1 MLVEQRLLALGNLI
15 GFLFLVTYSGNNNMT
30 IRQKLYF
37 LGVIAILGIVALL
50 GTSSH
55 FENKSNDLNHAIKLV
70 GDLEI
75 RLLNLRRNEK
85 DFLLR
90 SNDKYL
96 NKFDANVDKFID
108 TEKELANI
116 LKSNELPSS
125 QQFKQDL
132 LAYQRG
138 FQNLVSAYQRYGLD
152 SKNGLLAGYEQALLE
167 AKQRSDH
174 QQLLTLVRFDSAV
187 KAGLFNSDLL
197 EGQYA
202 PELIKTGK
210 QLAAQKQVVGV
221 AYDKGLLGET
231 RALSHAVEEQF
242 ETFSTALSSAAAQRD
257 EQMSTIKQV
266 ITALILVVI
275 FALIWQI
282 SRSINTRVN
291 SLLGTIRSIS
301 ETNNMGLRSDLK
313 GQDELFDISHHLND
327 LLDKLEHLISSTQ
340 EKSAQLTASTDN
352 MHRELEGVME
362 QFHTQTDHTAS
373 MATAVQQMVATIGE
387 ISESTSVAVEG
398 VHQAA
403 NNAEQ
408 GRGVVEATVTN
419 IGQLTTILSNSQQ
432 SIGSLNQHVDKI
444 GGAVNIIQEIAE
456 QTNLLALNAAI
467 EAARA
472 GEQGRGFAV
481 VADEVRALAS
491 RTHQSTEEI
500 TRVVADIQTQMSTV
514 VADIDQCNDQG
525 QQTLNASEKLDSS
538 LQQIITD
545 MHSIQGNSER
555 IASAIEEQGIVMN
568 QVSGSITELNAISEN
583 NMQSAQECLH
593 EVNSVSAQA
602 HDMDEAVAQFK
613 TALDRKSVV

>member
-1 MLVEQRLLALGNLI
+1 
-15 GFLFLVTYSGNNNMT
+15 MT

-55 FENKSNDLNHAIKLV
+55 FANKSNELNHAIKLV

-96 NKFDANVDKFID
+96 NKFDANVDKFLN
-108 TEKELANI
+108 TEKELASI
-116 LKSNELPSS
+116 LTSNELPSS
-125 QQFKQDL
+125 QRFKQDL
-132 LAYQRG
+132 LAYQKG

-152 SKNGLLAGYEQALLE
+152 AKSGLLAGYEQALLE

-174 QQLLTLVRFDSAV
+174 QQLLALVRFDSAV
-187 KAGLFNSDLL
+187 KSGQFNSDLL
-197 EGQYA
+197 VGLYA

-210 QLAAQKQVVGV
+210 LVAAQKQVVGV
-221 AYDKGLLGET
+221 AYDQGLLGET

-242 ETFSTALSSAAAQRD
+242 ETFSTALSSAAAKRD

-266 ITALILVVI
+266 ITALILGVI
-275 FALIWQI
+275 FALILQI
-282 SRSINTRVN
+282 SHSINTRVN

-313 GQDELFDISHHLND
+313 GKDELFDISHHLND
-327 LLDKLEHLISSTQ
+327 LLDKLEQLISGTQ

-408 GRGVVEATVTN
+408 GRSVVETTVTN
-419 IGQLTTILSNSQQ
+419 IGQLTSILSNSQQ

-500 TRVVADIQTQMSTV
+500 TRVVVDIQAQMSTV

-545 MHSIQGNSER
+545 MHAIQGNSER

-613 TALDRKSVV
+613 TALK

>member
-1 MLVEQRLLALGNLI
+1 
-15 GFLFLVTYSGNNNMT
+15 MT

-152 SKNGLLAGYEQALLE
+152 SKSGLLAGYEQALLE

-174 QQLLTLVRFDSAV
+174 QQLLALVRFDSAV

-291 SLLGTIRSIS
+291 SLLGTIRNIS

-613 TALDRKSVV
+613 TALK

>member
-1 MLVEQRLLALGNLI
+1 
-15 GFLFLVTYSGNNNMT
+15 MT

-152 SKNGLLAGYEQALLE
+152 SKSGLLAGYEQALLE

-174 QQLLTLVRFDSAV
+174 QQLLALVRFDSAV

-242 ETFSTALSSAAAQRD
+242 ETFSTALSSAAAQRY

-613 TALDRKSVV
+613 TALK

>member
-1 MLVEQRLLALGNLI
+1 
-15 GFLFLVTYSGNNNMT
+15 MT

-37 LGVIAILGIVALL
+37 LGVIAILGIVTLL

-55 FENKSNDLNHAIKLV
+55 FANQSNELNHAVKLV

-90 SNDKYL
+90 SNVKYL
-96 NKFDANVDKFID
+96 DKFDSNVDKFLS
-108 TEKELANI
+108 TEKELAQI
-116 LKSNELPSS
+116 LNRYELPSS
-125 QQFKQDL
+125 QRFKQDL
-132 LAYQRG
+132 LAYQKG
-138 FQNLVSAYQRYGLD
+138 FQALVSASQKYGLD
-152 SKNGLLAGYEQALLE
+152 KESGILARYENLLLE
-167 AKQRSDH
+167 AKKSADH
-174 QQLLTLVRFDSAV
+174 QQILSLIQFDNAV
-187 KAGLFNSDLL
+187 KVGEFDARKLSDL
-197 EGQYA
+197 YV
-202 PELIKTGK
+202 PELLESAK
-210 QLAAQKQVVGV
+210 QLAAQKQVIGV
-221 AYDKGLLGET
+221 AYNKGLLGET
-231 RALSHAVEEQF
+231 RTLSHAVEEQF
-242 ETFSTALSSAAAQRD
+242 EAFSSSIDSAATQRD
-257 EQMSTIKQV
+257 EKMASIKQA
-266 ITALILVVI
+266 ITAFILVLI

-282 SRSINTRVN
+282 SRSINVRVG
-291 SLLGTIRSIS
+291 SLLATIKNIS
-301 ETNNMGLRSDLK
+301 ESNNMGLRSDLAGK
-313 GQDELFDISHHLND
+313 DELFDISHHLND
-327 LLDKLEHLISSTQ
+327 LLEKLERLIHNTQ
-340 EKSAQLTASTDN
+340 EKSTQLTASTDN

-362 QFHTQTDHTAS
+362 QFHAQTDHTAS

-403 NNAEQ
+403 TNAEQ
-408 GRGVVEATVTN
+408 GRSVVEMTVTN
-419 IGQLTTILSNSQQ
+419 VGQLTGILSNSQQ

-444 GGAVNIIQEIAE
+444 GGAVNIIQDIAE

-500 TRVVADIQTQMSTV
+500 TRVVMDIQAQMSMV
-514 VADIDQCNDQG
+514 VSDIDQCNEQG
-525 QQTLNASEKLDSS
+525 QQTLSASEQLDAS

-545 MHSIQGNSER
+545 MHAIQGNSER

-568 QVSGSITELNAISEN
+568 QVSDSITELNVISEN
-583 NMQSAQECLH
+583 NMHSAQECLH

-602 HDMDEAVAQFK
+602 HDMDEAVAEFK
-613 TALDRKSVV
+613 TRLK

>member
-1 MLVEQRLLALGNLI
+1 
-15 GFLFLVTYSGNNNMT
+15 MT

-37 LGVIAILGIVALL
+37 LGAIAILGIVTLL

-55 FENKSNDLNHAIKLV
+55 FANQSNELNHAIKHV

-90 SNDKYL
+90 SDLKYL
-96 NKFDANVDKFID
+96 EKFNDNVDLFIQL
-108 TEKELANI
+108 EEELAEI
-116 LKSNELPSS
+116 LTHYDLPSS
-125 QQFKQDL
+125 HQLKTDL

-138 FQNLVSAYQRYGLD
+138 FQTLASASQQYGL
-152 SKNGLLAGYEQALLE
+152 SSENGLLGRYEPLLLD
-167 AKQRSDH
+167 AKKLSDH
-174 QQLLTLVRFDSAV
+174 QQVLALIHFDNAV
-187 KAGLFNSDLL
+187 KAGQFEPNSLGGID
-197 EGQYA
+197 A
-202 PELIKTGK
+202 PELLKVAK
-210 QLAAQKQVVGV
+210 QLANQKQIIGV
-221 AYDKGLLGET
+221 AYNKGLLGET
-231 RALSHAVEEQF
+231 RALSHAVETQF
-242 ETFSTALSSAAAQRD
+242 DTFSSMIDSAATQR
-257 EQMSTIKQV
+257 EESMSTIKQV
-266 ITALILVVI
+266 ITALVLIVLFV
-275 FALIWQI
+275 LIWQI
-282 SRSINTRVN
+282 SRSINVRVS
-291 SLLGTIRSIS
+291 SLLTTIKTIS
-301 ETNNMGLRSDLK
+301 ESNDISIRSDLAGK
-313 GQDELFDISHHLND
+313 DELFDISHHLND
-327 LLDKLEHLISSTQ
+327 LLEKLERLIQNTQ
-340 EKSAQLTASTDN
+340 EKSMQLTASTDN

-408 GRGVVEATVTN
+408 GRTVVETTVAN
-419 IGQLTTILSNSQQ
+419 IGQLSGILSNSQQ
-432 SIGSLNQHVDKI
+432 SISSLNQHVDKI

-500 TRVVADIQTQMSTV
+500 TRVVTDIQVQMSAV
-514 VADIDQCNDQG
+514 VSDIDQCNDQG
-525 QQTLNASEKLDSS
+525 QQTLSASEQLDAS

-545 MHSIQGNSER
+545 MHTIQGNSER

-568 QVSGSITELNAISEN
+568 QVSDSINELNVISEN
-583 NMQSAQECLH
+583 NMQSAKECLL
-593 EVNSVSAQA
+593 EVDSVSAQA
-602 HDMDEAVAQFK
+602 HDMDDAVAEFK
-613 TALDRKSVV
+613 TRIA

>member
-1 MLVEQRLLALGNLI
+1 MLKISNSVTIQEWEIQLSPIRAQGNGGQNVNKVASAIHLRFDIRHSSLPDFYKERLLALSDSRISKDGVIIIKAQQFRTQEQNKEDALNRLQALIKLPLYRRRSVLKRNQPALLNADDLIQKKQARSEKKQQRKKKCCISACRFLDMLVEQRLLALGNLI

-152 SKNGLLAGYEQALLE
+152 SKSGLLAGYEQALLE

-174 QQLLTLVRFDSAV
+174 QQLLALVRFDSAV

-387 ISESTSVAVEG
+387 ISESTSVA
-398 VHQAA
+398 
-403 NNAEQ
+403 
-408 GRGVVEATVTN
+408 
-419 IGQLTTILSNSQQ
+419 
-432 SIGSLNQHVDKI
+432 
-444 GGAVNIIQEIAE
+444 
-456 QTNLLALNAAI
+456 
-467 EAARA
+467 
-472 GEQGRGFAV
+472 
-481 VADEVRALAS
+481 
-491 RTHQSTEEI
+491 
-500 TRVVADIQTQMSTV
+500 
-514 VADIDQCNDQG
+514 
-525 QQTLNASEKLDSS
+525 
-538 LQQIITD
+538 
-545 MHSIQGNSER
+545 
-555 IASAIEEQGIVMN
+555 
-568 QVSGSITELNAISEN
+568 
-583 NMQSAQECLH
+583 
-593 EVNSVSAQA
+593 
-602 HDMDEAVAQFK
+602 
-613 TALDRKSVV
+613 

>member
-1 MLVEQRLLALGNLI
+1 
-15 GFLFLVTYSGNNNMT
+15 MT

-55 FENKSNDLNHAIKLV
+55 FANKSNELNHAIKLV

-96 NKFDANVDKFID
+96 NKFDANVDKFLN
-108 TEKELANI
+108 TEKELASI
-116 LKSNELPSS
+116 LTSNELPSS
-125 QQFKQDL
+125 QRFKQDL
-132 LAYQRG
+132 LAYQKG
-138 FQNLVSAYQRYGLD
+138 FQNLVSAYQLYGLD
-152 SKNGLLAGYEQALLE
+152 AKSGLLSGYEQALLE

-174 QQLLTLVRFDSAV
+174 QQLLALVRFDSAI
-187 KAGLFNSDLL
+187 KSGQFNSDLL
-197 EGQYA
+197 VGLYA

-210 QLAAQKQVVGV
+210 LAAAQKQVVGV
-221 AYDKGLLGET
+221 AYDQGLLGET

-242 ETFSTALSSAAAQRD
+242 ETFSTALSSAAAKRD

-266 ITALILVVI
+266 ITALILGVI

-313 GQDELFDISHHLND
+313 GKDELFDISHHLND
-327 LLDKLEHLISSTQ
+327 LLDKLEQLISGTQ

-408 GRGVVEATVTN
+408 GRSVVETTVTN
-419 IGQLTTILSNSQQ
+419 IGQLTSILSNSQQ

-500 TRVVADIQTQMSTV
+500 TRVVVDIQAQMSTV

-545 MHSIQGNSER
+545 MHAIQGNSER

-613 TALDRKSVV
+613 TALK

>member
-1 MLVEQRLLALGNLI
+1 
-15 GFLFLVTYSGNNNMT
+15 MT

-37 LGVIAILGIVALL
+37 LGVIAILGIVTLL

-55 FENKSNDLNHAIKLV
+55 FANQSNELNHAVKLV

-90 SNDKYL
+90 SNVKYL
-96 NKFDANVDKFID
+96 DKFDSNVDKFLS
-108 TEKELANI
+108 TEKELAQI
-116 LKSNELPSS
+116 LNRYDLPSS
-125 QQFKQDL
+125 QRFKQDL
-132 LAYQRG
+132 LAYQKG
-138 FQNLVSAYQRYGLD
+138 FQALVSASQKYGLD
-152 SKNGLLAGYEQALLE
+152 KESGILASYENLLLE
-167 AKQRSDH
+167 AKKSADH
-174 QQLLTLVRFDSAV
+174 QQILSLIQFDNAVKMGEFDSS
-187 KAGLFNSDLL
+187 KLSDL
-197 EGQYA
+197 YV
-202 PELIKTGK
+202 PELLESAK
-210 QLAAQKQVVGV
+210 QLAAQKQVIGV
-221 AYDKGLLGET
+221 AYNKGLLGET

-242 ETFSTALSSAAAQRD
+242 EAFSSSIDSAATQRD
-257 EQMSTIKQV
+257 EKMASIKQA
-266 ITALILVVI
+266 ITAFILVVI

-282 SRSINTRVN
+282 SRSINVRVG
-291 SLLGTIRSIS
+291 SLLVTIKNIS
-301 ETNNMGLRSDLK
+301 ESNNMGLRSDLAGK
-313 GQDELFDISHHLND
+313 DELFDISHHLND
-327 LLDKLEHLISSTQ
+327 LLEKLERLIHNTQ
-340 EKSAQLTASTDN
+340 EKSMQLTANTDN

-362 QFHTQTDHTAS
+362 QFHAQTDHTAS

-403 NNAEQ
+403 TNAEQ
-408 GRGVVEATVTN
+408 GRSVVEMTVTN
-419 IGQLTTILSNSQQ
+419 VGQLTGILSNSQQ

-444 GGAVNIIQEIAE
+444 GGAVNIIQDIAE

-500 TRVVADIQTQMSTV
+500 TRVVMDIQAQMSMV
-514 VADIDQCNDQG
+514 VSDIDQCNEQG
-525 QQTLNASEKLDSS
+525 QQTLSASEQLDAS

-545 MHSIQGNSER
+545 MHAIQGNSER

-568 QVSGSITELNAISEN
+568 QVSDSITELNVISEN
-583 NMQSAQECLH
+583 NMHSAQECLH

-602 HDMDEAVAQFK
+602 HDMDEAVAEFK
-613 TALDRKSVV
+613 TRLK

>member
-1 MLVEQRLLALGNLI
+1 
-15 GFLFLVTYSGNNNMT
+15 MT

-37 LGVIAILGIVALL
+37 LGVIAILGIVTLL

-55 FENKSNDLNHAIKLV
+55 FANQSNELNHAVKLV

-90 SNDKYL
+90 SNVKYL
-96 NKFDANVDKFID
+96 DKFDSNVDKFLS
-108 TEKELANI
+108 TEKELAQI
-116 LKSNELPSS
+116 LNRYELPSS
-125 QQFKQDL
+125 QRFKQDL
-132 LAYQRG
+132 LAYQKG
-138 FQNLVSAYQRYGLD
+138 FQALVSASQKYGLD
-152 SKNGLLAGYEQALLE
+152 KESGILARYENLLLE
-167 AKQRSDH
+167 AKKSADH
-174 QQLLTLVRFDSAV
+174 QQILSLIQFDNAV
-187 KAGLFNSDLL
+187 KVGEFDARKLSDL
-197 EGQYA
+197 YV
-202 PELIKTGK
+202 PELLESAK
-210 QLAAQKQVVGV
+210 QLAAQKQVIGV
-221 AYDKGLLGET
+221 AYNKGLLGET
-231 RALSHAVEEQF
+231 RSLSHAVEEQF
-242 ETFSTALSSAAAQRD
+242 ETFSSSIDAAATQRD
-257 EQMSTIKQV
+257 EKMASIKQA
-266 ITALILVVI
+266 ITAFILVLI

-282 SRSINTRVN
+282 SRSINVRVG
-291 SLLGTIRSIS
+291 SLLATIKNIS
-301 ETNNMGLRSDLK
+301 ESNNMGLRSDLAGK
-313 GQDELFDISHHLND
+313 DELFDISHHLND
-327 LLDKLEHLISSTQ
+327 LLEKLERLIHNTQ
-340 EKSAQLTASTDN
+340 EKSMQLTASTDN

-362 QFHTQTDHTAS
+362 QFHAQTDHTAS

-403 NNAEQ
+403 TNAEQ
-408 GRGVVEATVTN
+408 GRSVVEMTVTN
-419 IGQLTTILSNSQQ
+419 VGQLTGILSNSQQ

-444 GGAVNIIQEIAE
+444 GGAVNIIQDIAE

-500 TRVVADIQTQMSTV
+500 TRVVMDIQAQMSMV
-514 VADIDQCNDQG
+514 VSDIDQCNEQG
-525 QQTLNASEKLDSS
+525 QQTLSASEQLDAS

-545 MHSIQGNSER
+545 MHAIQGNSER

-568 QVSGSITELNAISEN
+568 QVSDSITELNVISEN
-583 NMQSAQECLH
+583 NMHSAQECLH

-602 HDMDEAVAQFK
+602 HDMDEAVAEFK
-613 TALDRKSVV
+613 TRLK

>member
-1 MLVEQRLLALGNLI
+1 
-15 GFLFLVTYSGNNNMT
+15 MT

-37 LGVIAILGIVALL
+37 LGAIAILGIVTLL

-55 FENKSNDLNHAIKLV
+55 FANQSNELNHAIKHV

-90 SNDKYL
+90 SDLKYL
-96 NKFDANVDKFID
+96 EKFNDNVDLFIQL
-108 TEKELANI
+108 EEELAEI
-116 LKSNELPSS
+116 LTHYDLPSS
-125 QQFKQDL
+125 HQLRTDL

-138 FQNLVSAYQRYGLD
+138 FQTLASASQQYGL
-152 SKNGLLAGYEQALLE
+152 SSENGLLGRYEPLLLD
-167 AKQRSDH
+167 AKKLADH
-174 QQLLTLVRFDSAV
+174 QQVLALIHFDNAV
-187 KAGLFNSDLL
+187 KAGQFEPNSLGGID
-197 EGQYA
+197 A
-202 PELIKTGK
+202 PELLKVAK
-210 QLAAQKQVVGV
+210 QLANQKQIIGV
-221 AYDKGLLGET
+221 AYNKGLLGET
-231 RALSHAVEEQF
+231 RALSHAVETQF
-242 ETFSTALSSAAAQRD
+242 DTFSSMIDSAATQR
-257 EQMSTIKQV
+257 EESMSTIKQV
-266 ITALILVVI
+266 ITALVLIVLFV
-275 FALIWQI
+275 LIWQI
-282 SRSINTRVN
+282 SRSINVRVS
-291 SLLGTIRSIS
+291 SLLTTIKTIS
-301 ETNNMGLRSDLK
+301 ESNDISIRSDLAGK
-313 GQDELFDISHHLND
+313 DELFDISHHLND
-327 LLDKLEHLISSTQ
+327 LLEKLERLIQNTQ
-340 EKSAQLTASTDN
+340 EKSMQLTASTDN

-408 GRGVVEATVTN
+408 GRTVVEATVTN
-419 IGQLTTILSNSQQ
+419 IGQLSGILSNSQQ
-432 SIGSLNQHVDKI
+432 SISSLNQHVDKI
-444 GGAVNIIQEIAE
+444 GGAVNIIQEIAD

-500 TRVVADIQTQMSTV
+500 TRVVTDIQVQMSAV
-514 VADIDQCNDQG
+514 VSDIDQCNDQG
-525 QQTLNASEKLDSS
+525 QQTLSASEQLDAS

-545 MHSIQGNSER
+545 MHTIQGNSER

-568 QVSGSITELNAISEN
+568 QVSDSINELNVISEN
-583 NMQSAQECLH
+583 NMQSAKECLL
-593 EVNSVSAQA
+593 EVDSVSAQA
-602 HDMDEAVAQFK
+602 HDMDDAVAEFR
-613 TALDRKSVV
+613 TRVA

>member
-1 MLVEQRLLALGNLI
+1 
-15 GFLFLVTYSGNNNMT
+15 MT

-55 FENKSNDLNHAIKLV
+55 FANKSNELNHAIKLV

-96 NKFDANVDKFID
+96 NKFDANVDKFLN
-108 TEKELANI
+108 TEKELASI
-116 LKSNELPSS
+116 LTSNELPSS
-125 QQFKQDL
+125 QRFKQDL
-132 LAYQRG
+132 LAYQKG

-152 SKNGLLAGYEQALLE
+152 AKSGLLSGYEQALLE

-174 QQLLTLVRFDSAV
+174 QQLLALVRFDSAV
-187 KAGLFNSDLL
+187 KSGQFNSDLL
-197 EGQYA
+197 VGLYA

-210 QLAAQKQVVGV
+210 LVAAQKQVVGV
-221 AYDKGLLGET
+221 AYDQGLLGET

-242 ETFSTALSSAAAQRD
+242 ETFSTALSSAVAKRD

-266 ITALILVVI
+266 ITALILGVI

-313 GQDELFDISHHLND
+313 GKDELFDISHHLND
-327 LLDKLEHLISSTQ
+327 LLDKLEQLISGTQ

-408 GRGVVEATVTN
+408 GRSVVETTVTN
-419 IGQLTTILSNSQQ
+419 IGQLTSILSNSQQ

-500 TRVVADIQTQMSTV
+500 TRVVVDIQAQMSTV

-545 MHSIQGNSER
+545 MHAIQGNSER

-613 TALDRKSVV
+613 TALK

>member
-1 MLVEQRLLALGNLI
+1 
-15 GFLFLVTYSGNNNMT
+15 MT

-152 SKNGLLAGYEQALLE
+152 SKSGLLAGYEQALLE

-174 QQLLTLVRFDSAV
+174 QQLLALVRFDSAV

-500 TRVVADIQTQMSTV
+500 TRVVSDIQTQMSTV
-514 VADIDQCNDQG
+514 VADIDQCNDRG

-613 TALDRKSVV
+613 TALK

>member
-1 MLVEQRLLALGNLI
+1 
-15 GFLFLVTYSGNNNMT
+15 MT

-37 LGVIAILGIVALL
+37 LGVVAILGIVALL

-108 TEKELANI
+108 TEKELASI

-132 LAYQRG
+132 LAYQKG

-152 SKNGLLAGYEQALLE
+152 SKSGLLAGYEQALLE

-174 QQLLTLVRFDSAV
+174 QQLLALVRFDSAV

-613 TALDRKSVV
+613 TALK

>member
-1 MLVEQRLLALGNLI
+1 
-15 GFLFLVTYSGNNNMT
+15 MT

-138 FQNLVSAYQRYGLD
+138 FQNLVSAHQLYGLD
-152 SKNGLLAGYEQALLE
+152 SKSGLLAGYEQALLE

-174 QQLLTLVRFDSAV
+174 QQLLALVRFDSAV

-613 TALDRKSVV
+613 TALK

>member
-1 MLVEQRLLALGNLI
+1 
-15 GFLFLVTYSGNNNMT
+15 MT

-55 FENKSNDLNHAIKLV
+55 FANKSNELNHAIKLV

-96 NKFDANVDKFID
+96 NKFDANVDKFLN
-108 TEKELANI
+108 TEKELASI
-116 LKSNELPSS
+116 LTSNELPSS
-125 QQFKQDL
+125 QRFKQDL
-132 LAYQRG
+132 LAYQKG

-152 SKNGLLAGYEQALLE
+152 AKSGLLSGYEQAQLE

-174 QQLLTLVRFDSAV
+174 QQLLALVRFDSAV
-187 KAGLFNSDLL
+187 KSGQFNSDLL
-197 EGQYA
+197 VGLYA

-210 QLAAQKQVVGV
+210 LVAAQKQVVGV
-221 AYDKGLLGET
+221 AYNQGLLGET

-242 ETFSTALSSAAAQRD
+242 ETFSTALSSAAAKRD

-266 ITALILVVI
+266 ITALILGVI

-313 GQDELFDISHHLND
+313 GKDELFDISHHLND
-327 LLDKLEHLISSTQ
+327 LLDKLEQLISGTQ

-408 GRGVVEATVTN
+408 GRSVVETTVTN
-419 IGQLTTILSNSQQ
+419 IGQLTSILSNSQQ

-545 MHSIQGNSER
+545 MHAIQGNSER

-613 TALDRKSVV
+613 TALK

>member
-1 MLVEQRLLALGNLI
+1 
-15 GFLFLVTYSGNNNMT
+15 MT

-37 LGVIAILGIVALL
+37 LGVVAILGIVALL

-132 LAYQRG
+132 LAYQKG

-152 SKNGLLAGYEQALLE
+152 SKSGLLAGYEQALLE

-174 QQLLTLVRFDSAV
+174 QQLLALVRFDSAV

-613 TALDRKSVV
+613 TALK

>member
-1 MLVEQRLLALGNLI
+1 
-15 GFLFLVTYSGNNNMT
+15 MT

-152 SKNGLLAGYEQALLE
+152 SKSGLLAGYEQALLE

-174 QQLLTLVRFDSAV
+174 QQLLALVRFDSAV

-583 NMQSAQECLH
+583 NMQSAQECLY

-613 TALDRKSVV
+613 TALK

>member
-1 MLVEQRLLALGNLI
+1 
-15 GFLFLVTYSGNNNMT
+15 MT

-37 LGVIAILGIVALL
+37 LGAIAILGIVTLL

-55 FENKSNDLNHAIKLV
+55 FANQSNELNHAIKHV

-90 SNDKYL
+90 SDLKYL
-96 NKFDANVDKFID
+96 EKFNDNVDLFIQL
-108 TEKELANI
+108 EEELAEI
-116 LKSNELPSS
+116 LTHYDLPSS
-125 QQFKQDL
+125 HQLKTDL

-138 FQNLVSAYQRYGLD
+138 FQTLASASQQYGLN
-152 SKNGLLAGYEQALLE
+152 SESGLLGRYEPLLLD
-167 AKQRSDH
+167 AKKLADH
-174 QQLLTLVRFDSAV
+174 QQILALIHFDNAV
-187 KAGLFNSDLL
+187 KAGQFEPNSLGGID
-197 EGQYA
+197 A
-202 PELIKTGK
+202 PELLKVAK
-210 QLAAQKQVVGV
+210 QLANQKQIIGV
-221 AYDKGLLGET
+221 AYNKGLLGET
-231 RALSHAVEEQF
+231 RALSHAVETQF
-242 ETFSTALSSAAAQRD
+242 DTFSSMIDSAATQR
-257 EQMSTIKQV
+257 EESMSTIKQV
-266 ITALILVVI
+266 ITALVLIVLFV
-275 FALIWQI
+275 LIWQI
-282 SRSINTRVN
+282 SRSINVRVS
-291 SLLGTIRSIS
+291 SLLTTIKTIS
-301 ETNNMGLRSDLK
+301 ESNDISIRSDLAGK
-313 GQDELFDISHHLND
+313 DELFDISHHLND
-327 LLDKLEHLISSTQ
+327 LLEKLERLIQNTQ
-340 EKSAQLTASTDN
+340 EKSMQLTASTDN

-408 GRGVVEATVTN
+408 GRTVVEATVTN
-419 IGQLTTILSNSQQ
+419 IGQLSGILSNSQQ
-432 SIGSLNQHVDKI
+432 SISSLNQHVDKI

-500 TRVVADIQTQMSTV
+500 TRVVTDIQVQMSAV
-514 VADIDQCNDQG
+514 VSDIDQCNDQG
-525 QQTLNASEKLDSS
+525 QQTLSASEQLDAS

-545 MHSIQGNSER
+545 MHTIQGNSER

-568 QVSGSITELNAISEN
+568 QVSDSINELNVISEN
-583 NMQSAQECLH
+583 NMQSAKECLL
-593 EVNSVSAQA
+593 EVDSVSAQA
-602 HDMDEAVAQFK
+602 HDMDDAVAEFK
-613 TALDRKSVV
+613 TRVA

>member
-1 MLVEQRLLALGNLI
+1 
-15 GFLFLVTYSGNNNMT
+15 MT

-55 FENKSNDLNHAIKLV
+55 FANKSNELNHAIKLV

-96 NKFDANVDKFID
+96 NKFDANVYKFLN
-108 TEKELANI
+108 TEKELASI
-116 LKSNELPSS
+116 LTSNELPSS
-125 QQFKQDL
+125 QRFKQDL
-132 LAYQRG
+132 LAYQKG

-152 SKNGLLAGYEQALLE
+152 AKSGLLSGYEQALLE

-174 QQLLTLVRFDSAV
+174 QQLLALVRFDSAV
-187 KAGLFNSDLL
+187 KSGQFNSDLL
-197 EGQYA
+197 VGLYA

-210 QLAAQKQVVGV
+210 LVAAQKQVVGV
-221 AYDKGLLGET
+221 AYDQGLLGET

-242 ETFSTALSSAAAQRD
+242 ETFSTALSSAAAKRD

-266 ITALILVVI
+266 ITALILGVI

-313 GQDELFDISHHLND
+313 GKDELFDISHHLND
-327 LLDKLEHLISSTQ
+327 LLDKLEQLISGTQ

-408 GRGVVEATVTN
+408 GRSVVETTVTN
-419 IGQLTTILSNSQQ
+419 IGQLTSILSNSQQ

-500 TRVVADIQTQMSTV
+500 TRVVVDIQAQMSTV

-545 MHSIQGNSER
+545 MHAIQGNSER

-613 TALDRKSVV
+613 TALK

>member
-1 MLVEQRLLALGNLI
+1 
-15 GFLFLVTYSGNNNMT
+15 MT

-152 SKNGLLAGYEQALLE
+152 SKSGLLAGYEQALLE

-174 QQLLTLVRFDSAV
+174 QQLLALVRFDSAV

-275 FALIWQI
+275 FVLIWQI

-500 TRVVADIQTQMSTV
+500 TRVVSDIQTQMSTV

-613 TALDRKSVV
+613 TALK

>member
-1 MLVEQRLLALGNLI
+1 
-15 GFLFLVTYSGNNNMT
+15 MT

-55 FENKSNDLNHAIKLV
+55 FENKSNDLNHAIQLV

-152 SKNGLLAGYEQALLE
+152 SKSGLLAGYEQALLE

-174 QQLLTLVRFDSAV
+174 QQLLALVRFDSAV

-613 TALDRKSVV
+613 TALK

>member
-1 MLVEQRLLALGNLI
+1 
-15 GFLFLVTYSGNNNMT
+15 MT

-37 LGVIAILGIVALL
+37 LGVIAILGIMALL

-152 SKNGLLAGYEQALLE
+152 SKSGLLAGYEQALLE

-174 QQLLTLVRFDSAV
+174 QQLLALVRFDSAV

-613 TALDRKSVV
+613 TALK

>member
-1 MLVEQRLLALGNLI
+1 
-15 GFLFLVTYSGNNNMT
+15 MT

-37 LGVIAILGIVALL
+37 LGVIAILGIVTLL

-55 FENKSNDLNHAIKLV
+55 FANQSNELNHAVKLV

-90 SNDKYL
+90 SNVKYL
-96 NKFDANVDKFID
+96 DKFDSNVDKFLS
-108 TEKELANI
+108 TEKELAQI
-116 LKSNELPSS
+116 LNRYDLPSS
-125 QQFKQDL
+125 QRFKQDL
-132 LAYQRG
+132 LAYQKG
-138 FQNLVSAYQRYGLD
+138 FQALVSASQKYGLD
-152 SKNGLLAGYEQALLE
+152 KESGILARYENLLLE
-167 AKQRSDH
+167 AKKSADH
-174 QQLLTLVRFDSAV
+174 QQILSLIQFDNAV
-187 KAGLFNSDLL
+187 KVGEFDARKLSDL
-197 EGQYA
+197 YV
-202 PELIKTGK
+202 PELLESAK
-210 QLAAQKQVVGV
+210 QLAAQKQVIGV
-221 AYDKGLLGET
+221 AYNKGLLGET
-231 RALSHAVEEQF
+231 RTLSHAVEEQF
-242 ETFSTALSSAAAQRD
+242 ETFSSSIDAAATQRD
-257 EQMSTIKQV
+257 EKMASIKQA
-266 ITALILVVI
+266 ITAFILVVI

-282 SRSINTRVN
+282 SRSINVRVG
-291 SLLGTIRSIS
+291 SLLATIKNIS
-301 ETNNMGLRSDLK
+301 ESNNMGLRSDLAGK
-313 GQDELFDISHHLND
+313 DELFDISHHLND
-327 LLDKLEHLISSTQ
+327 LLEKLERLIHNTQ
-340 EKSAQLTASTDN
+340 EKSMQLTASTDN

-362 QFHTQTDHTAS
+362 QFHAQTDHTAS

-403 NNAEQ
+403 TNAEQ
-408 GRGVVEATVTN
+408 GRSVVEMTVTN
-419 IGQLTTILSNSQQ
+419 VGQLTGILSNSQQ

-444 GGAVNIIQEIAE
+444 GGAVNIIQDIAE

-500 TRVVADIQTQMSTV
+500 TRVVMDIQAQMSMV
-514 VADIDQCNDQG
+514 VSDIDQCNEQG
-525 QQTLNASEKLDSS
+525 QQTLSASEQLDAS

-545 MHSIQGNSER
+545 MHAIQGNSER

-568 QVSGSITELNAISEN
+568 QVSDSITELNVISEN
-583 NMQSAQECLH
+583 NMHSAQECLH

-602 HDMDEAVAQFK
+602 HDMDEAVAEFK
-613 TALDRKSVV
+613 TRLK

>member
-1 MLVEQRLLALGNLI
+1 
-15 GFLFLVTYSGNNNMT
+15 MT

-55 FENKSNDLNHAIKLV
+55 FANKSNELNHAIKLV

-96 NKFDANVDKFID
+96 NKFDANVDKFLN
-108 TEKELANI
+108 TERELASI
-116 LKSNELPSS
+116 LTSNELPSS
-125 QQFKQDL
+125 QRFKQDL
-132 LAYQRG
+132 LAYQKG

-152 SKNGLLAGYEQALLE
+152 AKSGLLSGYEQALLE

-174 QQLLTLVRFDSAV
+174 QQLLALVRFDSAV
-187 KAGLFNSDLL
+187 KSGQLNSDLL
-197 EGQYA
+197 VGLYA

-210 QLAAQKQVVGV
+210 LVAAQKQVVGV
-221 AYDKGLLGET
+221 AYDQGLLGET

-242 ETFSTALSSAAAQRD
+242 ETFSTALSSAAAKRD

-266 ITALILVVI
+266 ITALILGVI

-313 GQDELFDISHHLND
+313 GKDELFDISHHLND
-327 LLDKLEHLISSTQ
+327 LLDKLEQLISGTQ

-408 GRGVVEATVTN
+408 GRSVVETTVTN
-419 IGQLTTILSNSQQ
+419 IGQLTSILSNSQQ

-500 TRVVADIQTQMSTV
+500 TRVVVDIQAQMSTV

-545 MHSIQGNSER
+545 MHAIQGNSER

-613 TALDRKSVV
+613 TALK

>member
-1 MLVEQRLLALGNLI
+1 
-15 GFLFLVTYSGNNNMT
+15 MT

-55 FENKSNDLNHAIKLV
+55 FANKSNELNHAIKLV

-96 NKFDANVDKFID
+96 NKFDANVDKFLN
-108 TEKELANI
+108 TEKELASI
-116 LKSNELPSS
+116 LTSNELPSS
-125 QQFKQDL
+125 QRFKQDL
-132 LAYQRG
+132 LAYQKG

-152 SKNGLLAGYEQALLE
+152 AKSGLLSGYEQALLE

-174 QQLLTLVRFDSAV
+174 QQLLALVRFDSAV
-187 KAGLFNSDLL
+187 KSGQFNSDLL
-197 EGQYA
+197 VGLYA

-210 QLAAQKQVVGV
+210 LVAAQKQVVGV
-221 AYDKGLLGET
+221 AYDQGLLGET

-242 ETFSTALSSAAAQRD
+242 ETFSTALSSAAAKRD

-266 ITALILVVI
+266 ITALILGVI

-313 GQDELFDISHHLND
+313 GKDELFDISHHLND
-327 LLDKLEHLISSTQ
+327 LLDKLEQLISGTQ

-408 GRGVVEATVTN
+408 GRSVVETTVTN
-419 IGQLTTILSNSQQ
+419 VGQLTSILSNSQQ

-500 TRVVADIQTQMSTV
+500 TRVVVDIQTQMSTV

-545 MHSIQGNSER
+545 MHAIQGNSER

-613 TALDRKSVV
+613 TALK

>member
-1 MLVEQRLLALGNLI
+1 
-15 GFLFLVTYSGNNNMT
+15 MT

-55 FENKSNDLNHAIKLV
+55 FANKSNELNHAIKLV

-96 NKFDANVDKFID
+96 NKFDANVDKFLN
-108 TEKELANI
+108 TERELASI
-116 LKSNELPSS
+116 LTSNELPSS
-125 QQFKQDL
+125 QRFKQDL
-132 LAYQRG
+132 LAYQKG
-138 FQNLVSAYQRYGLD
+138 FQNLVSAYQLYGLD
-152 SKNGLLAGYEQALLE
+152 AKSGLLFGYEQALLE

-174 QQLLTLVRFDSAV
+174 QQLLALVRFDSAI
-187 KAGLFNSDLL
+187 KSGQFNSDLL
-197 EGQYA
+197 VGLYA

-210 QLAAQKQVVGV
+210 LVAAQKQVVGV
-221 AYDKGLLGET
+221 AYDQGLLGET

-242 ETFSTALSSAAAQRD
+242 ETFSTALSSAAAKRD

-266 ITALILVVI
+266 ITALILGVI

-313 GQDELFDISHHLND
+313 GKDELFDISHHLND
-327 LLDKLEHLISSTQ
+327 LLDKLEQLISGTQ

-408 GRGVVEATVTN
+408 GRSVVETTVTN
-419 IGQLTTILSNSQQ
+419 IGQLTSILSNSQQ

-500 TRVVADIQTQMSTV
+500 TRVVVDIQAQMSTV

-545 MHSIQGNSER
+545 MHAIQGNSER

-613 TALDRKSVV
+613 TALK

>member
-1 MLVEQRLLALGNLI
+1 
-15 GFLFLVTYSGNNNMT
+15 MT

-55 FENKSNDLNHAIKLV
+55 FANKSNELNHAIKLV

-96 NKFDANVDKFID
+96 NKFDANVDKFLN
-108 TEKELANI
+108 TEKELASI
-116 LKSNELPSS
+116 LTSNELPSS
-125 QQFKQDL
+125 QRFKQDL
-132 LAYQRG
+132 LAYQKG

-152 SKNGLLAGYEQALLE
+152 AKSGLLSGYEQALLE

-174 QQLLTLVRFDSAV
+174 QQLLALVRFDSAV
-187 KAGLFNSDLL
+187 KSGQLNSDLL
-197 EGQYA
+197 VGLYA

-210 QLAAQKQVVGV
+210 LVAAQKQVVGV
-221 AYDKGLLGET
+221 AYDQGLLGET

-242 ETFSTALSSAAAQRD
+242 ETFSTALSSAAAKRD

-266 ITALILVVI
+266 ITALILGVI

-313 GQDELFDISHHLND
+313 GKDELFDISHHLND
-327 LLDKLEHLISSTQ
+327 LLDKLEQLISGTQ

-408 GRGVVEATVTN
+408 GRCVVETTVTN
-419 IGQLTTILSNSQQ
+419 IGQLTSILSNSQQ

-500 TRVVADIQTQMSTV
+500 TRVVVDIQAQMSTV

-545 MHSIQGNSER
+545 MHAIQGNSER

-613 TALDRKSVV
+613 TALK

>member
-1 MLVEQRLLALGNLI
+1 
-15 GFLFLVTYSGNNNMT
+15 MT

-37 LGVIAILGIVALL
+37 LGVIAILGIVTLL

-55 FENKSNDLNHAIKLV
+55 FANQSNELNHAVKLV

-90 SNDKYL
+90 SNVKYL
-96 NKFDANVDKFID
+96 DKFDSNVDKFLS
-108 TEKELANI
+108 TEKELAQI
-116 LKSNELPSS
+116 LNRYDLPSS
-125 QQFKQDL
+125 QRFKQDL
-132 LAYQRG
+132 LAYQKG
-138 FQNLVSAYQRYGLD
+138 FQALVSASQKYGLD
-152 SKNGLLAGYEQALLE
+152 KESGILARYENLLLE
-167 AKQRSDH
+167 AKKSADH
-174 QQLLTLVRFDSAV
+174 QQILSLIQFDNAVKMGKFDSS
-187 KAGLFNSDLL
+187 KLSDL
-197 EGQYA
+197 YV
-202 PELIKTGK
+202 PELLESAK
-210 QLAAQKQVVGV
+210 QLAAQKQVIGV
-221 AYDKGLLGET
+221 AYNKGLLGET

-242 ETFSTALSSAAAQRD
+242 EAFSSSIDSAATQRD
-257 EQMSTIKQV
+257 EKMASIKQT
-266 ITALILVVI
+266 ITAFILVVI

-282 SRSINTRVN
+282 SRSINVRVG
-291 SLLGTIRSIS
+291 SLLATIKNIS
-301 ETNNMGLRSDLK
+301 ESNNMGLRSDLAGK
-313 GQDELFDISHHLND
+313 DELFDISHHLND
-327 LLDKLEHLISSTQ
+327 LLEKLERLIHNTQ
-340 EKSAQLTASTDN
+340 EKSMQLTASTDN

-362 QFHTQTDHTAS
+362 QFHAQTDHTAS

-403 NNAEQ
+403 TNAEQ
-408 GRGVVEATVTN
+408 GRSVVEMTVTN
-419 IGQLTTILSNSQQ
+419 VGQLTGILSNSQQ

-444 GGAVNIIQEIAE
+444 GGAVNIIQDIAE

-500 TRVVADIQTQMSTV
+500 TRVVMDIQAQMSMV
-514 VADIDQCNDQG
+514 VSDIDQCNEQG
-525 QQTLNASEKLDSS
+525 QQTLSASEQLDAS

-545 MHSIQGNSER
+545 MHAIQGNSER

-568 QVSGSITELNAISEN
+568 QVSDSITELNVISEN
-583 NMQSAQECLH
+583 NMHSAQECLH

-602 HDMDEAVAQFK
+602 HDMDEAVAEFK
-613 TALDRKSVV
+613 TRLK

>member
-1 MLVEQRLLALGNLI
+1 
-15 GFLFLVTYSGNNNMT
+15 MT

-152 SKNGLLAGYEQALLE
+152 SKSGLLAGYEQALLE

-174 QQLLTLVRFDSAV
+174 QQLLALVRFDSAV

-202 PELIKTGK
+202 PELLKTGK

-613 TALDRKSVV
+613 TALK